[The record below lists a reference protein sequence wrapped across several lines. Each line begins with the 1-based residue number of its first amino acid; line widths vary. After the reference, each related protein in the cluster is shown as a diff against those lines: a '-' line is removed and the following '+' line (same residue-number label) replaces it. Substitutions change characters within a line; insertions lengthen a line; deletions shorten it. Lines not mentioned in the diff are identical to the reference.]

1 MDTRSEIARFL
12 MFVGVVIFVIG
23 LLVLLAPKI
32 PWLGR
37 LPGDVH
43 LRGKNYRVD
52 FPIITSI
59 IISIILSI
67 LLTLILNLISLF
79 KK

>member
-1 MDTRSEIARFL
+1 MDMRSEIAKFL
-12 MFVGVVIFVIG
+12 MFVGVVVFVVG
-23 LLVLLAPKI
+23 LLVFLAPKI

-37 LPGDVH
+37 LPGDIH
-43 LRGKNYRVD
+43 LKGKNYRID